1 VALEKMTV
9 TGSFIP
15 ATLDEQK
22 AMPIQIIDSKM
33 IEMSGVNTNVLDV
46 LRKTVPQI
54 QGSNNIGVENANIS
68 GGSNG
73 GASNVALRNVDT
85 LVLFNGKRMA
95 AQPGAA
101 GGGVTGVDLNLIPLS
116 AVEQI
121 QVLTDGASAIYGSDA
136 VSGVINIILKKDYRG
151 AEFSSHYSMAEKDNG
166 GQWDQKSIGMVV
178 GTGTDKT
185 NVLFTAE
192 WTSSDPLWA
201 RHDLFQQSDQYGLP
215 PRYDRTGVRPIF
227 SAKHQP
233 EHDPGRQQGPDAG
246 PNGGGWRVCGGSRT
260 V

>member
-1 VALEKMTV
+1 MNDSSVRVRKPLALLGAGLSLFAAHAAFGQSAAAPEATKTNNDEPVALEKVVV

-136 VSGVINIILKKDYRG
+136 VSGVINIILKKD
-151 AEFSSHYSMAEKDNG
+151 
-166 GQWDQKSIGMVV
+166 
-178 GTGTDKT
+178 
-185 NVLFTAE
+185 
-192 WTSSDPLWA
+192 
-201 RHDLFQQSDQYGLP
+201 
-215 PRYDRTGVRPIF
+215 
-227 SAKHQP
+227 
-233 EHDPGRQQGPDAG
+233 
-246 PNGGGWRVCGGSRT
+246 
-260 V
+260 